1 MPARIRM
8 MPTSISSPSKPACR
22 PATSVPT
29 AVSKYANK
37 NSTDALFSNL
47 EAKHP
52 TNRFFYYLCGMKRI
66 IAIFLFLATVL
77 MIVAQA
83 PQGGRRVLF
92 IGDSVTDGGWGR
104 SGGSMA
110 PSEERNQKDLNH
122 IFGHGYMEMC
132 AAHFLSICP
141 QQDLQFFNRGIS
153 GNTLDDLKA
162 RWQKDALDLRPDVV
176 SILVGTND
184 ADKYLS
190 KLRSLPEEEKAH
202 ADFDYEQWKET
213 YRQLI
218 AALRRQNPKVRIVL
232 GTPFVAKAGRI
243 GNRDD
248 YSLRES
254 IVKRLAQAVAEVAR
268 QEDAVCI
275 PYHEMFAKLQLEAPR
290 PDYWIW
296 DGIHPTTAG
305 HRRMADLWIECAGRL
320 F

>member
-1 MPARIRM
+1 MFP
-8 MPTSISSPSKPACR
+8 
-22 PATSVPT
+22 
-29 AVSKYANK
+29 
-37 NSTDALFSNL
+37 NL

-104 SGGSMA
+104 SGGNMA

-132 AAHFLSICP
+132 AAHFLSTYP

-153 GNTLDDLKA
+153 GNTLADLQA
-162 RWQKDALDLRPDVV
+162 RWQKDALDLHPDVV

-184 ADKYLS
+184 ADKYLG
-190 KLRSLPEEEKAH
+190 KLKTMSEEERKYAT
-202 ADFDYEQWKET
+202 FDYEQWKEA
-213 YRQLI
+213 YHQLI
-218 AALRRQNPKVRIVL
+218 AALRHQNPNVRIVL
-232 GTPFVAKAGRI
+232 GTPFVAKVGRI

-248 YSLRES
+248 YSIRKE
-254 IVKRLAQAVAEVAR
+254 IVNRLAQTVEELAR
-268 QEDAVCI
+268 QENAICI
-275 PYHEMFAKLQLEAPR
+275 PYHEMFAKLQKEALR

-305 HRRMADLWIECAGRL
+305 HRRMADLWIECVTSL
-320 F
+320 E